1 MAEMRASPVKSQSLK
16 RLADIVRSVE
26 QGGEMEFLPFNPMSL
41 FPVSST
47 TLENLAYGNLPMAIP
62 SQSNIPITKTGRK
75 QEVAE
80 LAGLLPMVPATSRG
94 IAQGANYL
102 GDVMTQAVTRNPQ
115 ATSMRA
121 LSEISKMSPVSQMFD
136 PRLAKRVM
144 PETAVVDE
152 AGNPRLLYHGTNQDY
167 DQFSESAVGSK
178 TGNPTSRMGF
188 FFSGA
193 PDEASRYAADW
204 GKEGGNVRPVYLD
217 IKNPKRL
224 TYKQM
229 NDISMAMFDESSFL
243 PENAWK
249 TKEGRQA
256 IAASKEKG
264 VKKANQ
270 MALDLRDQLIKEG
283 YDGAVVKIGGK
294 DEYIAFRPDQIK
306 SAISDPDIMEQFI
319 KDRTDYRGLHTA
331 PNREFGAPLHDLAAI
346 YPDDVY
352 SANAARF
359 YGHGG
364 DEVAMD
370 RRTVQIAQ
378 SLRGKP
384 DAEVTIYRA
393 VPKDEKIKDI
403 NAGDWVT
410 INKQY
415 ADLHGNSALRGNYK
429 ILERKVKAKDIY
441 TNADSIHEYGYDPD
455 DVMAQFLKGK

>member
-1 MAEMRASPVKSQSLK
+1 MAEMRASPVKSKTLK
-16 RLADIVRSVE
+16 RLADIVRMAE
-26 QGGEMEFLPFNPMSL
+26 DQGQMEFLPFNPMTL

-47 TLENLAYGNLPMAIP
+47 TLENLAYGNFPMAIP

-94 IAQGANYL
+94 VTQGANYL

-121 LSEISKMSPVSQMFD
+121 LNEISQMSPVSQMFD

-144 PETAVVDE
+144 PETAMVDE
-152 AGNPRLLYHGTNQDY
+152 AGNPQLMYHGTREDFE
-167 DQFSESAVGSK
+167 QFDPGKRNAVFASPDPEFTNVYAGEL
-178 TGNPTSRMGF
+178 MGEF
-188 FFSGA
+188 QS
-193 PDEASRYAADW
+193 
-204 GKEGGNVRPVYLD
+204 GGNVRPVYVNA
-217 IKNPKRL
+217 KNPFDYDNPAHVREVVQYIK
-224 TYKQM
+224 K
-229 NDISMAMFDESSFL
+229 NDPDFADIAESIGGKVQGGAYFDIERPL
-243 PENAWK
+243 VQNAI
-249 TKEGRQA
+249 RQ
-256 IAASKEKG
+256 
-264 VKKANQ
+264 
-270 MALDLRDQLIKEG
+270 LG
-283 YDGAVVKIGGK
+283 YDGFFVKELGTKNIAVFDPGQV
-294 DEYIAFRPDQIK
+294 K
-306 SAISDPDIMEQFI
+306 SAMSDPDIMEQFI
-319 KDRTDYRGLHTA
+319 KDRTAYRGLHTA
-331 PNREFGAPLHDLAAI
+331 PNREFGAPLHDLTGGGEM

-352 SANAARF
+352 SPMAARF

-364 DEVAMD
+364 GDAMD
-370 RRTVQIAQ
+370 KRTVQIAQ
-378 SLRGKP
+378 SFRGKP
-384 DAEVTIYRA
+384 DAEVTVYRA

-415 ADLHGNSALRGNYK
+415 ADLHGNSALQGNYK

>member
-1 MAEMRASPVKSQSLK
+1 MAEMRASPVKSQALK

-26 QGGEMEFLPFNPMSL
+26 QHGEMEILPFNPSVL

-80 LAGLLPMVPATSRG
+80 LAGLLPMVPPTSRG
-94 IAQGANYL
+94 VAQGANYL

-121 LSEISKMSPVSQMFD
+121 LSEISQMSPVSQMFD

-144 PETAVVDE
+144 PETAMLDE
-152 AGNPRLLYHGTNQDY
+152 AGNPQLMYHGTPRVFD
-167 DQFSESAVGSK
+167 DFETGTRGAVFASPDPGFASTFSE
-178 TGNPTSRMGF
+178 
-188 FFSGA
+188 
-193 PDEASRYAADW
+193 
-204 GKEGGNVRPVYLD
+204 KEYSIAGLGESPNVRPVYVDAKNPFDYENPAHLKSV
-217 IKNPKRL
+217 IKNLPDDYDGTPLGMWLIRSLERGDWDAVESTDVQEIIKKL
-224 TYKQM
+224 G
-229 NDISMAMFDESSFL
+229 FDGFYVQ
-243 PENAWK
+243 
-249 TKEGRQA
+249 EG
-256 IAASKEKG
+256 G
-264 VKKANQ
+264 VKNIGVFDPRQ
-270 MALDLRDQLIKEG
+270 M
-283 YDGAVVKIGGK
+283 
-294 DEYIAFRPDQIK
+294 K
-306 SAISDPDIMEQFI
+306 SATSDPDIMEQFI
-319 KDRTDYRGLHTA
+319 KDRTDYRGAHTA

-393 VPKDEKIKDI
+393 VPKDEKIKEI